1 MGFSLLH
8 GPYAKGFNHV
18 LAFQHDFILA
28 FEYKCIDS
36 AGQMELA
43 DVDRPVWTIGNS
55 GLICYIPSKP

>member
-18 LAFQHDFILA
+18 PAFQHGFILA

-36 AGQMELA
+36 AGQMEL
-43 DVDRPVWTIGNS
+43 VNIGRSVWTIGNT
-55 GLICYIPSKP
+55 GLICYILTKP